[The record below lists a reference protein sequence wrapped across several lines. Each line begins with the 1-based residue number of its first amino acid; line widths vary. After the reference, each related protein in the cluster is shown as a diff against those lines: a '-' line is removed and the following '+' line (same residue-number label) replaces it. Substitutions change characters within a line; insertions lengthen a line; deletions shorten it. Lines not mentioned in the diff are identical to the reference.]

1 MRSERRLRPALPL
14 FVAALAWLLP
24 ALAANPPASGPEAAL
39 RTRLEAWESLT
50 PGARQEAR
58 EEMRAWLRLPAARRD
73 ELRVAAAAFAR
84 LPPGTRDELRQRHA
98 ALPLDEQRGWRL
110 GPALGPWYPRLQ
122 PLLGFVAEE
131 EREPLLAVLHQMPP
145 QELEVLS
152 RLAFSTP
159 PERRAELRAMLVR
172 QPAADR
178 LRWLL
183 TELDR

>member
-1 MRSERRLRPALPL
+1 MRNERRLRPVILMAA
-14 FVAALAWLLP
+14 AALACLLP
-24 ALAANPPASGPEAAL
+24 ALANPTATRGEQAL
-39 RTRLEAWESLT
+39 RERLQAWESLT

-58 EEMRAWLRLPAARRD
+58 EEMRAWLRLPAARQD
-73 ELRVAAAAFAR
+73 ELRAAAAAFAR
-84 LPPGTRDELRQRHA
+84 LPPATRDELRRRHA
-98 ALPLDEQRGWRL
+98 ELPLDEQRGWRL

-172 QPAADR
+172 QPASDR